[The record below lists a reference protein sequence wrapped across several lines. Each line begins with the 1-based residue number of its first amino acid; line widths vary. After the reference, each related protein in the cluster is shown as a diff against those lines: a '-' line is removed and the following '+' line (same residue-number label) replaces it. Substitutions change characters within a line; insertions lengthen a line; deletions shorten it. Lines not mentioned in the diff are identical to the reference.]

1 MPSGRYRRQVKEA
14 TRREVLANLM
24 QIPYCAN
31 TNVEALA
38 SLEKAKKMAVATIM
52 K

>member
-1 MPSGRYRRQVKEA
+1 
-14 TRREVLANLM
+14 M

-52 K
+52 N